1 MISGRINEIK
11 PQQGLSKKVLSLQWE
26 EIYCSPKELQELV
39 NLPWKQSGE
48 KAEE

>member
-26 EIYCSPKELQELV
+26 KIYCSPKELQELV
-39 NLPWKQSGE
+39 NLPWKQSRE